1 MFKFRLLVTGED
13 AVPLAHEKDDAEVAR
28 KMKVSSLPLSLMVIV
43 SVFTS
48 ASHTQAQ
55 NSSQLFSPLNVRA
68 SQSGAGYGESQV
80 IFNTNTLNLTCP
92 ASPIAVLSS
101 AASTSPQGST
111 GNLLVDNNINITNLT
126 TSNGPVNVCKG
137 GVNGSPQGPFENC
150 FTSTYQNSASAGA
163 LTGQSPDSFVAT
175 GGVAPI
181 DISSLLVSGAQ
192 QVKIDLVDEGG
203 YVANSSLYLNTNC
216 TPGGVTGPALISGN
230 TIPPSNP
237 TPQQLNQDFT
247 FNTSNDQMI
256 GFEYDLSG
264 AQSAGSLTIDPN
276 GVNPQ
281 VGDSALEPLA
291 AYPLKV
297 SGTSFAT
304 SICLVHNGELLDG
317 QPACKLYTLTCT
329 TGTGATAT
337 GAQCP
342 SSTLSNEQIRDVFD
356 GPAFDLNDI
365 PTPGGPTFHEGMGF
379 LMASEGWDHG
389 SCTFDSASSLQDL
402 SCPQNLLTSFT
413 GPGLYIGTSQ
423 TTRPNSTF
431 ISIAKVPEDL
441 TTVTVTNSSGQPV
454 SLGPGNWTNN
464 SNPYVKLSSLPP
476 NLTGTALPGA
486 ANFVAS
492 PIRSI
497 TYGIS
502 PANNV
507 PVPGASIP
515 SDTVLENTSQCP
527 DNPAATVFTPPV
539 QSLTGLEDGNYLLHY
554 FAQDCAGTQELKF
567 AKDNSGSWI
576 TSFYTF
582 PINVDTV
589 QPDVASGPTLSPAGP
604 YYQGQIVS
612 ATYRCTDD
620 RSGIVGCGG
629 KTYGSG
635 VADTGTLTATVPTSS
650 SGSQTFTVLAMDAAG
665 NQKSQ
670 SVNYQVNA
678 VDSQIHLSLSP
689 DTVTYPLG
697 TNLTVQLSNINGHVP
712 TGTVKI
718 VDKGTVLVTLNLSS
732 GAAYY
737 YLKNLSAGTHSL
749 SAVYSGDRYNPA
761 GTSAP
766 VTLNVLPVP
775 VVLALS
781 CWNTPY
787 PYGANFQCVVNAS
800 SNAGAPL
807 GSITYIYDGNS
818 PITVPLVSG
827 AVNIVLPKPPVGNHS
842 LSVSYPAQTN
852 YAAAGPKVQN
862 FSVTPAPVVVQLTP
876 SAWYVTGGTLTL
888 SASVQSSSAGP
899 PNATGTVT
907 FTNGATVLASVPV
920 NATGKASTS
929 VLVASLPKGND
940 VITATYAGGTNYGTG
955 SSSITVQVA
964 K

>member
-1 MFKFRLLVTGED
+1 MKF
-13 AVPLAHEKDDAEVAR
+13 
-28 KMKVSSLPLSLMVIV
+28 SSLPLSLIV
-43 SVFTS
+43 AVGIFTS
-48 ASHTQAQ
+48 ASHIRAQ

-68 SQSGAGYGESQV
+68 SQSGAGYGEDQV

-92 ASPIAVLSS
+92 AAPIAFLSS
-101 AASTSPQGST
+101 AANASPANSSGKV
-111 GNLLVDNNINITNLT
+111 LVDNNIDITNLT
-126 TSNGPVNVCKG
+126 TSNGPVNVCRG
-137 GVNGSPQGPFENC
+137 GVNGSSQGPFENC
-150 FTSTYQNSASAGA
+150 FTSAYQDPASAGT

-175 GGVAPI
+175 GGVPPI
-181 DISSLLVSGAQ
+181 DISSLLVEGAQ

-216 TPGGVTGPALISGN
+216 TLGGVTGPALISGN
-230 TIPPSNP
+230 TIPATNP
-237 TPQQLNQDFT
+237 TTQQLNQDFT
-247 FNTSNDQMI
+247 FNTGNDQMI
-256 GFEYDLSG
+256 GFEYNLSG

-281 VGDSALEPLA
+281 VGDSALEPLT

-304 SICLVHNGELLDG
+304 SMCLIHNGELLDG

-329 TGTGATAT
+329 TGTGNTAT

-342 SSTLSNEQIRDVFD
+342 SSTLSNEELHDVFD

-379 LMASEGWDHG
+379 LMASEGWDQG
-389 SCTFDSASSLQDL
+389 SCTFDPASSLQDL
-402 SCPQNLLTSFT
+402 ACPQNLLTSFT
-413 GPGLYIGTSQ
+413 GPGLYDGKSQ

-441 TTVTVTNSSGQPV
+441 TSVTVTNSSGAPV

-464 SNPYVKLSSLPP
+464 PNPYFKLSSQPP
-476 NLTGTALPGA
+476 NLAGTGLPGA

-507 PVPGASIP
+507 PPPGAGIAT
-515 SDTVLENTSQCP
+515 DIVLANTAQCP
-527 DNPAATVFTPPV
+527 DNPPAALFTPPV

-589 QPDVASGPTLSPAGP
+589 LPEIPSGPTLSPAGP
-604 YYQGQIVS
+604 YYQGQIVT

-620 RSGIVGCGG
+620 RSGIVQCGSH
-629 KTYGSG
+629 TYGSG
-635 VADTGTLTATVPTSS
+635 IADTGTLTATVPTSS
-650 SGSQTFTVLAMDAAG
+650 SGSQTFTLLAKDAAG

-670 SVNYQVNA
+670 PVNYQVDA
-678 VDSQIHLSLSP
+678 VDNQIHLSLSSS
-689 DTVTYPLG
+689 TVTYPLG

-718 VDKGTVLVTLNLSS
+718 IDKGSVLVTLNLSS

-737 YLKNLSAGTHSL
+737 YLKNLPAGTHTL
-749 SAVYSGDRYNPA
+749 SAVYSGDRYNAA

-807 GSITYIYDGNS
+807 GSITYIYDGNG

-827 AVNIVLPKPPVGNHS
+827 AATITLPKPPVGTHS
-842 LSVSYPAQTN
+842 LSVSYAAQTN
-852 YAAAGPKVQN
+852 YAAAGPKVQS
-862 FSVTPAPVVVQLTP
+862 FTVTPAPVVVQLTP

-899 PNATGTVT
+899 PNATGSVT
-907 FTNGATVLASVPV
+907 FKNGTNVIAIVPV
-920 NATGKASTS
+920 NAAGMASTS
-929 VLVASLPKGND
+929 VLVSSLPNGKD
-940 VITATYAGGTNYGTG
+940 VMTATYSGGTNYATGTT
-955 SSSITVQVA
+955 SITVQVA
-964 K
+964 R